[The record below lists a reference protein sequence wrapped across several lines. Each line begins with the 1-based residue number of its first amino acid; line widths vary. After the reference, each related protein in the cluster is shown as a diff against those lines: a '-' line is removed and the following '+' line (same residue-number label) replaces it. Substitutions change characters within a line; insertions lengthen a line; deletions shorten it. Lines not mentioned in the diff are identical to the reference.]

1 MDHDYASYKKTG
13 ITTSAPMKII
23 LLCYDGAIGYLS
35 KSIEFAH
42 EGDTKN
48 RNIYANK
55 ARDIIVELNN
65 ALNTEIGGEIAQ
77 SLRKL
82 YFFMDRQL
90 MKANWKNEV
99 QGLKEVR
106 HLLIDLREAWQQ
118 AYDRKRTPPYQEQ
131 PSYPAMSGLRA

>member
-1 MDHDYASYKKTG
+1 MNHDYATYKKTG
-13 ITTSAPMKII
+13 ITTSAPMKIV

-82 YFFMDRQL
+82 YFFMDRHL
-90 MKANWKNEV
+90 IKANWKNEV
-99 QGLKEVR
+99 QPLKEVL
-106 HLLIDLREAWQQ
+106 HLLTDLREAWQG
-118 AYDRKRTPPYQEQ
+118 AYDHKRFHAHQEPSPP
-131 PSYPAMSGLRA
+131 ALSGLRA